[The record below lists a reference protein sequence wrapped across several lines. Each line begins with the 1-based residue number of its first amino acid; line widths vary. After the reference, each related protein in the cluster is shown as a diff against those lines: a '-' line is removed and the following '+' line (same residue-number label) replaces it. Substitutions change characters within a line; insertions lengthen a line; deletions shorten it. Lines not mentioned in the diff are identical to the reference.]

1 MKGKSAT
8 VAVTLVPVGIFVGIG
23 IGSAISQN
31 SSPLPTVTQQITVTA
46 ATTLGMTV
54 TETGPDVVDHCF
66 TSGYGS
72 TSDCASLIVYWIGQ
86 AKSSIHI
93 LMYSMTLEEITQALV
108 QAAARGVD
116 VKIVLDSTQAQSEY
130 SQYSKLTAAGINVRL
145 SHGAYEMHD
154 KIAVID
160 GHIIVTG
167 SFNWTQD
174 ANSNNDENLLILNS
188 QILGAAYEQEFQ
200 TVWNASA

>member
-1 MKGKSAT
+1 MRNKSAT
-8 VAVTLVPVGIFVGIG
+8 VAVTLLLVGIFVGIG
-23 IGSAISQN
+23 IAPFISQN
-31 SSPLPTVTQQITVTA
+31 SSAPPTVTQQSIGTTT
-46 ATTLGMTV
+46 TTLGMTI
-54 TETGPDVVDHCF
+54 TEAGPDIVDHCF

-93 LMYSMTLEEITQALV
+93 LMYSMTLDVITQALV

-116 VKIVLDSTQAQSEY
+116 VKIALDSIQAQSEY
-130 SQYSKLTAAGINVRL
+130 SQYSKLTAAGMNVRL

-160 GHIIVTG
+160 DHLIITG

-188 QILGAAYEQEFQ
+188 QTLGVAYEQEFQ

>member
-1 MKGKSAT
+1 MKSRSAT
-8 VAVTLVPVGIFVGIG
+8 VAVTLLLVGIFVGIG
-23 IGSAISQN
+23 IGPSISKN
-31 SSPLPTVTQQITVTA
+31 FSPSPTITQQITITA
-46 ATTLGMTV
+46 TTTLGITT
-54 TETGPDVVDHCF
+54 TEAGPDIVDHCF

-72 TSDCASLIVYWIGQ
+72 TSDCVSLIVYWIGQ
-86 AKSSIHI
+86 ANSTIHI
-93 LMYSMTLEEITQALV
+93 LMYSITLAEITQALT

-116 VKIVLDSTQAQSEY
+116 VKIVMDSTQAQSEY
-130 SQYSKLTAAGINVRL
+130 SQYSKLTAAGMNVRL

-160 GHIIVTG
+160 GHIIITG

-188 QILGAAYEQEFQ
+188 QTLGAAYEQEFQ
-200 TVWNASA
+200 VVWNAST